1 MRDKNNQ
8 DWCVSQAREFY
19 NIPIWSEGYY
29 DVNSQGHVVA
39 KVDSEHEIDLV
50 EVIEQLSAQGVSL
63 PILLRFPQILQVRVK
78 QLCVAFEAAAIHS
91 GYPIQHTAFYP
102 IKVNQQKSVIE
113 HILSSEVGEIGL
125 EVGTKTELLA
135 ALGLM
140 QSSNGA
146 LICNGYKDRAYIR
159 LALFAQD
166 MGIKL
171 FLVIESYSELALII
185 EESRNLS
192 IKPILGVRVRLNTI
206 AAGKWQNSGGYEAK
220 FGLAAMDLVNL
231 IDTLKQQGW
240 EQQLKLLHCH
250 MGSQISNHQDF
261 ESGISE
267 LMSWYREFH
276 QQGFRPD
283 TVDVGGGLA
292 VDYSSTRDTSYFS
305 KAYDV
310 ETYAQTVIDVIGQ
323 YCVHEQLPFP
333 HVVSENGRALT
344 AHHAVLVTN
353 VVDIETVA
361 DEVQVSQ
368 NHQQAESAD
377 ITKSKMAQIRNDIRQ
392 QIEQLQK
399 NGKVTDQQQQDILKQ
414 CAQQFADK
422 QINLQQRAE
431 LESFLY
437 ACSQDGVSVDKY
449 YVNLSVFQSLPDAW
463 GLEQIFPIM
472 PLSQLDEQPNQQAVL
487 HDLTCDS
494 DGQLKHYPY
503 AGGVHRSLPVHA
515 VHRQQYLMGFFL
527 VGAYQEVLG
536 DMHNLFGDTHAVNVT
551 LAKNNKLQLSDF
563 EIGDCVHEL
572 LSTIHIEANQVIEN
586 CRYKMQLANVQELTV
601 RLDEVKAALHG
612 YTYLDSMGRPSQR
625 IKD

>member
-1 MRDKNNQ
+1 MKDKNNQ
-8 DWCVSQAREFY
+8 SWCISQAREFY
-19 NIPIWSEGYY
+19 NIPIWSEGYF
-29 DVNSQGHVVA
+29 DVNSLGHIVA
-39 KVDSEHEIDLV
+39 KTDAEHEIDLV
-50 EVIEQLSAQGVSL
+50 EVVQQLVAQKISL
-63 PILLRFPQILQVRVK
+63 PVLLRFPQILQARVK
-78 QLCVAFEAAAIHS
+78 QLCEAFEKAAVNS

-102 IKVNQQKSVIE
+102 IKVNQQKSVVE
-113 HILSSEVGEIGL
+113 HLLLSKVKRVGL

-166 MGIKL
+166 MGIEL

-185 EESRNLS
+185 EESEALN

-206 AAGKWQNSGGYEAK
+206 AAGKWQNSGGHEAK
-220 FGLAAMDLVNL
+220 FGLAAMDLLNL
-231 IDTLKQQGW
+231 TDALKQQGW
-240 EQQLKLLHCH
+240 EQQLKVLHCH
-250 MGSQISNHQDF
+250 MGSQISNQQDF
-261 ESGISE
+261 ESGICE

-276 QQGFRPD
+276 QQGFSPD
-283 TVDVGGGLA
+283 IVDIGGGLA

-305 KAYDV
+305 KAYNI
-310 ETYAQTVIDVIGQ
+310 ETYAQTVIDTIGQ
-323 YCVHEQLPFP
+323 YCMREKLPFP

-353 VVDIETVA
+353 VVDV
-361 DEVQVSQ
+361 
-368 NHQQAESAD
+368 ESAD
-377 ITKSKMAQIRNDIRQ
+377 DKAQTPLKYKHAEQVNTKKSNIAEAGQGIRQ
-392 QIEQLQK
+392 QIEQLRK
-399 NGKVTDQQQQDILKQ
+399 NGKISDQEQQNILKQ

-422 QINLQQRAE
+422 HINLQQRVE
-431 LESFLY
+431 LERYLS
-437 ACSQDGVSVDKY
+437 ASSQDRLSVDKY

-463 GLEQIFPIM
+463 GLDQIFPIM

-494 DGQLKHYPY
+494 DGQLKYYPY
-503 AGGVHRSLPVHA
+503 AGEVHRSLFVHA
-515 VHRQQYLMGFFL
+515 IHRQQYLMGFFL

-536 DMHNLFGDTHAVNVT
+536 DMHNLFGDTHAVNV
-551 LAKNNKLQLSDF
+551 KLTSDNDIQLFDF

-572 LSTIHIEANQVIEN
+572 LSTIHIDPSRVVEN
-586 CRYKMQLANVQELTV
+586 CRDKMQLANNQDLTM
-601 RLDEVKAALHG
+601 RLNEIEAALHG
-612 YTYLDSMGRPSQR
+612 YTYLDSMNRPAQR